1 MNKYLTA
8 LLQYNRKI
16 VAIAASLILAS
27 TVIHHFTICGRLLDF
42 QDILHH
48 ESVMVAA
55 AFFIVGIYAKDVI
68 EGIAKTIIR
77 LLGGKV
83 DSSASP

>member
-1 MNKYLTA
+1 MTNYLTT
-8 LLQYNRKI
+8 LLQYNRKV

-27 TVIHHFTICGRLLDF
+27 TVIHHFLICGRLLDF

-55 AFFIVGIYAKDVI
+55 TFFLIGLYAKDIIEAVI
-68 EGIAKTIIR
+68 
-77 LLGGKV
+77 KV
-83 DSSASP
+83 IKKER

>member
-27 TVIHHFTICGRLLDF
+27 TVIHHFLICGRLLDF

-55 AFFIVGIYAKDVI
+55 TFFLIGLYAKDIIEAVI
-68 EGIAKTIIR
+68 
-77 LLGGKV
+77 KV
-83 DSSASP
+83 IKKER

>member
-1 MNKYLTA
+1 MTNYLAT
-8 LLQYNRKI
+8 LLRYNRKV

-27 TVIHHFTICGRLLDF
+27 TVIHHFLICGRLLDF

-55 AFFIVGIYAKDVI
+55 TFFLIGLYAKDIIEAVI
-68 EGIAKTIIR
+68 
-77 LLGGKV
+77 KV
-83 DSSASP
+83 IKKER

>member
-1 MNKYLTA
+1 MTNYLTV

-27 TVIHHFTICGRLLDF
+27 TIIHHFLVCGRLLDLK
-42 QDILHH
+42 DILHH

-55 AFFIVGIYAKDVI
+55 AFFIVGIYAKDII
-68 EGIAKTIIR
+68 EGIIKTIKKER
-77 LLGGKV
+77 K
-83 DSSASP
+83 

>member
-1 MNKYLTA
+1 MTNYLAT
-8 LLQYNRKI
+8 LLRYNRKV

-27 TVIHHFTICGRLLDF
+27 TVIHHFLICGRLLDF

-55 AFFIVGIYAKDVI
+55 TFFIVGIYAKDIIEAVI
-68 EGIAKTIIR
+68 
-77 LLGGKV
+77 KV
-83 DSSASP
+83 IKKER